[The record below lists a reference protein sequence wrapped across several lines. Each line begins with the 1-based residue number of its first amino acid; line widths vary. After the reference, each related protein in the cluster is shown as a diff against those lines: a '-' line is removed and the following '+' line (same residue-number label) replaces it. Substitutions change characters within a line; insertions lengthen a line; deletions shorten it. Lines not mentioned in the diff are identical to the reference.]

1 MFKMDKKKEAK
12 KADPKELSNES
23 EKLPKEGLQDSKNL
37 EKGIE
42 KSETSQKEKINE
54 LTDTLQR
61 LQAEF
66 ENYKKRID
74 KEKEDFVK
82 YAKHE
87 VIAKILP
94 ILDSFELALK
104 NCKIDKDALKGFE
117 LIFSQLYS
125 TLEAEGLRPIEAFGK
140 KFDPYKHEVLMQEV
154 SDKEEDL
161 VLEELQKGY
170 MLNEK
175 VLRHTKVKVAK
186 KGKKDDKQKDW

>member
-1 MFKMDKKKEAK
+1 MDKKKEDK
-12 KADPKELSNES
+12 KIDSKELSNES

-37 EKGIE
+37 EKGLE

-186 KGKKDDKQKDW
+186 KGEKR